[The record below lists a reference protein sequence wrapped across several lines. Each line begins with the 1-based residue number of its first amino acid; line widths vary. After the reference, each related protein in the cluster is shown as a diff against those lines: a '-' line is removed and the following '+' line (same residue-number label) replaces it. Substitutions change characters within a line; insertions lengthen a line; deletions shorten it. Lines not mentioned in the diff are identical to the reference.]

1 MSSRAQPRL
10 FPGFAG
16 IALADILANSVAII
30 IILIVI
36 TIATKHAQEQERLA
50 EVEDIS
56 VLLSRDLATS
66 VVMNGLPTSAPARLH
81 DYHNS
86 PLDRVLD
93 FRVMPI
99 IELHTNFVRDY
110 YSKRVFR
117 RDELLKQNNAFDHF
131 LAAMTPQQKARIRV
145 DIYDVRMFYITMSI
159 LRQHHGRLPG
169 HWHFI
174 GYDGGAPA
182 PGDEQVAAGG
192 EQPGEAAEEEPPA
205 EPGEGQADEGARGG
219 GKAWEA
225 FPQDTDLSGDTANEP
240 YPFDDLAWDAETPA
254 SDLPGDSRGEQSEL
268 SRRSDAMFDALSQ
281 LMGQAMN
288 PGAQQGRAP
297 SVIRFRTAVPSAS
310 KSADRKNSEI
320 VETARGGGENRIDYT
335 RLLAALFGFMEK
347 AQNDA
352 DNGRYLTLE
361 RFDFRRDVLT
371 PAATTQLPRDPA
383 QLALLKQLG
392 EQVQRVSAGRP
403 LRVSQH
409 TAPGLADNQLTL
421 ERNRPLKK
429 AALAGNERQESL
441 TFLPGEA
448 EVTSRLGLYPA
459 IYRGLQT
466 PLKQGTLVLMP
477 PAQRE
482 PGAWRWRVATFVSPE
497 RDDYLI
503 AFVYSAL
510 DDDGRLRLTTDENGI
525 RVNEVSWMTYRPPVR
540 HRKEREMFLASG
552 IAALLL
558 VLGLLRRFGRLPFT
572 Q

>member
-99 IELHTNFVRDY
+99 IELHTGFVRDY

-145 DIYDVRMFYITMSI
+145 DIYDIRMFYITMSI
-159 LRQHHGRLPG
+159 LRQHHGQLPG

-174 GYDGGAPA
+174 GYDGAAPA

-192 EQPGEAAEEEPPA
+192 EQPGEAAQEEPPA
-205 EPGEGQADEGARGG
+205 EPGEGRAEDGARGG

-225 FPQDTDLSGDTANEP
+225 FPQDTDLSGDTAGEP
-240 YPFDDLAWDAETPA
+240 YPFDDLAWDAETPP
-254 SDLPGDSRGEQSEL
+254 SDLPGGGAGEQSEL

-288 PGAQQGRAP
+288 PGAQRGQAP

-352 DNGRYLTLE
+352 DSGRYLTLE

-371 PAATTQLPRDPA
+371 PAATTQLPRDPG

-392 EQVQRVSAGRP
+392 EQAQNVSAGRP

-409 TAPGLADNQLTL
+409 TAPGLADNQLAL

-429 AALAGNERQESL
+429 ALLAGNERQESL

-448 EVTSRLGLYPA
+448 DVTSRLGLYPA

-482 PGAWRWRVATFVSPE
+482 PNAWRWRVATFVSPE

-510 DDDGRLRLTTDENGI
+510 DGDGRLRLTTDENGI

-572 Q
+572 P

>member
-159 LRQHHGRLPG
+159 LRRHHGQLPG

-174 GYDGGAPA
+174 GYDGAAPA
-182 PGDEQVAAGG
+182 PGADWAAAGG

-205 EPGEGQADEGARGG
+205 EPGEGRAAEGPRYG
-219 GKAWEA
+219 GKAWQA
-225 FPQDTDLSGDTANEP
+225 FPQDTDLSGDPESEA
-240 YPFDDLAWDAETPA
+240 YPFDDLAWDAETPP
-254 SDLPGDSRGEQSEL
+254 SGLPGDGEQSEL

-288 PGAQQGRAP
+288 PGARQGEAP
-297 SVIRFRTAVPSAS
+297 SVIRFRTAVPSAG

-320 VETARGGGENRIDYT
+320 VETARGGEGGENRIDYT

-371 PAATTQLPRDPA
+371 PAATAQLPRDPE
-383 QLALLKQLG
+383 QLALLKQLAG
-392 EQVQRVSAGRP
+392 QVQSVAAGRP
-403 LRVSQH
+403 LRVSQQ
-409 TAPGLADNQLTL
+409 TAPGIADNRLALQ
-421 ERNRPLKK
+421 RNRPLKK
-429 AALAGNERQESL
+429 AVLAGNERQEAL
-441 TFLPGEA
+441 AFLPGEA
-448 EVTSRLGLYPA
+448 AVTSRLGLYPA

-477 PAQRE
+477 QAQRE
-482 PGAWRWRVATFVSPE
+482 PRAWRWRVATFVSPE

-510 DDDGRLRLTTDENGI
+510 SGDGRLLLTTDENGI
-525 RVNEVSWMTYRPPVR
+525 RVNEVSWMTYRPPLR

-558 VLGLLRRFGRLPFT
+558 VLGLLRRFGRLPFA

>member
-99 IELHTNFVRDY
+99 IELHTDFVRDY

-174 GYDGGAPA
+174 GYEDGAPV
-182 PGDEQVAAGG
+182 PGADWAAAGG
-192 EQPGEAAEEEPPA
+192 EPADGADEEKPPA
-205 EPGEGQADEGARGG
+205 EPGEGQAGDGPRHG
-219 GKAWEA
+219 GKAWQA
-225 FPQDTDLSGDTANEP
+225 FPQDTDLSGDAASEP
-240 YPFDDLAWDAETPA
+240 YPFDDLAWDAETPP
-254 SDLPGDSRGEQSEL
+254 SDLPGDGRAEQSEL
-268 SRRSDAMFDALSQ
+268 SRRSDAMFNALSQ

-288 PGAQQGRAP
+288 PGAQQGQAP

-320 VETARGGGENRIDYT
+320 VETSRGGGENRIDYT

-352 DNGRYLTLE
+352 DSGRYLTLE

-371 PAATTQLPRDPA
+371 PAAATQLPRDPA

-392 EQVQRVSAGRP
+392 EQVQTVSAGRP
-403 LRVSQH
+403 LRVSQQ
-409 TAPGLADNQLTL
+409 TAPGLADNQLAL

-429 AALAGNERQESL
+429 AELAGNERQEAL
-441 TFLPGEA
+441 AFLPGEA

-482 PGAWRWRVATFVSPE
+482 PRAWRWRVATFVSPE

-503 AFVYSAL
+503 AFVYAAL
-510 DDDGRLRLTTDENGI
+510 DGDGRLRLATDENGI